1 LIGIG
6 GVAKKST
13 YIMQMMADVLQ
24 MPIRIH
30 QFEHTCALG
39 AAMFA
44 ATAAGIYP
52 KVEDAMAAMGGGF
65 DTEYQ
70 PDKQNAGI
78 YDRRYKKYAQLG
90 KFVEEAKK

>member
-1 LIGIG
+1 
-6 GVAKKST
+6 
-13 YIMQMMADVLQ
+13 MQMMADVLQ

-65 DTEYQ
+65 DTSYHPNKDNTAYYE
-70 PDKQNAGI
+70 K
-78 YDRRYKKYAQLG
+78 RYKKYNELAVYIEQHTDIS
-90 KFVEEAKK
+90 A

>member
-1 LIGIG
+1 
-6 GVAKKST
+6 
-13 YIMQMMADVLQ
+13 MQ

-52 KVEDAMAAMGGGF
+52 NVEEAMAAMGGGF
-65 DTEYQ
+65 DKEYS
-70 PDKQNAGI
+70 PDPQKAALYQK
-78 YDRRYKKYAQLG
+78 RYQQYADLG
-90 KFVEEAKK
+90 KYIAQKDS